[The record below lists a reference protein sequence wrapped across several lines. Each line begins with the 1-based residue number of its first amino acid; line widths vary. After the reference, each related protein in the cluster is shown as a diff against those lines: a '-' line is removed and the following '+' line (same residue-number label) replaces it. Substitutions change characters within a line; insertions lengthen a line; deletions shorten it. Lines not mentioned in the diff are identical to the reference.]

1 MITKKELTKEIAGRA
16 NITHKEAMRIFDITQ
31 EVFYEALET
40 QDDVKLFDG
49 VIFSVKDTA
58 PRTGRNPMTGEAI
71 NIPAKKKASVRFGK
85 AVKDILANM
94 K

>member
-1 MITKKELTKEIAGRA
+1 MITKKELTKEIADRA
-16 NITHKEAMRIFDITQ
+16 GITHKEAMRIFDIVQ
-31 EVFYEALET
+31 ETFYEALET

-58 PRTGRNPMTGEAI
+58 PRVGRNPMTGEAV

-85 AVKDILANM
+85 AVKDLLAIM

>member
-16 NITHKEAMRIFDITQ
+16 DITHKEAMRIFDIAQ
-31 EVFYEALET
+31 
-40 QDDVKLFDG
+40 VKLFDG

-58 PRTGRNPMTGEAI
+58 PRTGRNPMTGEVI

-85 AVKDILANM
+85 AVKDLLANI

>member
-1 MITKKELTKEIAGRA
+1 MITKKELTKEIANRA
-16 NITHKEAMRIFDITQ
+16 GIT
-31 EVFYEALET
+31 YEALET

-58 PRTGRNPMTGEAI
+58 PRVGRNPMTGEAV

>member
-1 MITKKELTKEIAGRA
+1 
-16 NITHKEAMRIFDITQ
+16 
-31 EVFYEALET
+31 
-40 QDDVKLFDG
+40 
-49 VIFSVKDTA
+49 
-58 PRTGRNPMTGEAI
+58 MTGEAV

>member
-1 MITKKELTKEIAGRA
+1 MITKKELTKEIANRA
-16 NITHKEAMRIFDITQ
+16 GITHKEAMRIFDIVQ
-31 EVFYEALET
+31 ETFYEALET

-58 PRTGRNPMTGEAI
+58 PRIGRNPMTGEAI
-71 NIPAKKKASVRFGK
+71 DIPAKKKASVRFGK

>member
-16 NITHKEAMRIFDITQ
+16 NITHKEAMRIFDIVQ
-31 EVFYEALET
+31 ETFYEALAT
-40 QDDVKLFDG
+40 QEDVKLFDG

-58 PRTGRNPMTGEAI
+58 PRVGRNPMTGEAV

-85 AVKDILANM
+85 TIKSLLADM

>member
-16 NITHKEAMRIFDITQ
+16 NITHKEAMRIFDIVQ
-31 EVFYEALET
+31 ETFYEALAT
-40 QDDVKLFDG
+40 QEDVKLFDG

-58 PRTGRNPMTGEAI
+58 PRVGRNPMTGETV

-85 AVKDILANM
+85 TIKNLLADM

>member
-1 MITKKELTKEIAGRA
+1 MITKKELTKEIAARA
-16 NITHKEAMRIFDITQ
+16 NITHKEAMRIFDIVQ
-31 EVFYEALET
+31 ETFYEALET

-58 PRTGRNPMTGEAI
+58 PRVGRNPMTGEAV

>member
-1 MITKKELTKEIAGRA
+1 MITKKELTKEIADRA
-16 NITHKEAMRIFDITQ
+16 GITHKEAMRIFDIVQ
-31 EVFYEALET
+31 ETFYEALET

-49 VIFSVKDTA
+49 VIFSVKDTN
-58 PRTGRNPMTGEAI
+58 PRIGRNPLTGETI

>member
-1 MITKKELTKEIAGRA
+1 MITKKELTKEIADRA
-16 NITHKEAMRIFDITQ
+16 GITHKEAMRIFDIAQ

-58 PRTGRNPMTGEAI
+58 PRVGRNPMTGEAI

-85 AVKDILANM
+85 AMKDALANM

>member
-1 MITKKELTKEIAGRA
+1 MITKKELTKEIANRA
-16 NITHKEAMRIFDITQ
+16 GITHKEAMRIFDVVQ
-31 EVFYEALET
+31 ETFYEALET

-49 VIFSVKDTA
+49 VIFTVKEGA
-58 PRTGRNPMTGEAI
+58 PRTARNPRTGETI
-71 NIPAKKKASVRFGK
+71 NIPAKKRAAVRFGK